1 MGAGWLRGRLQEGL
15 PQADPRGERGE
26 GGRDDFVS
34 LGILGLPRFL
44 TSTSRGPVTA
54 AGVSVSGAELIL
66 GVGRGRGRGGVGV
79 CPDPPLH
86 IPPLKQL

>member
-1 MGAGWLRGRLQEGL
+1 MGAGWLRWRLQQGP
-15 PQADPRGERGE
+15 PQADLRGE
-26 GGRDDFVS
+26 GRDEGVTLSVS
-34 LGILGLPRFL
+34 GFWEFRGFS
-44 TSTSRGPVTA
+44 STSRGPVTA
-54 AGVSVSGAELIL
+54 AGVSGSELIL

>member
-1 MGAGWLRGRLQEGL
+1 MGAGWLRWRLQQGP
-15 PQADPRGERGE
+15 PQTDPRGGE
-26 GGRDDFVS
+26 GEGRGSDFVS

-54 AGVSVSGAELIL
+54 AGIFGSELIL
-66 GVGRGRGRGGVGV
+66 GVGGGRGRGGVGV
-79 CPDPPLH
+79 CPDPPFH